1 MRKYEKEKKFPGYAI
16 AGFYVLAG
24 CLICS
29 ALLLYGSSLA
39 KNPLISGAVF
49 PVSASAKEDSA
60 DTSEDFVIPD
70 TPAKEEAAEPAA
82 DQTPVSYTFVTLNT
96 KSALH
101 VRLQPGMDAEI
112 ISRLSPGATGQ
123 VLERG
128 DAWSLIKTSEVTGY
142 VSNQYLQFQE
152 LPKEAEDVSQ

>member
-39 KNPLISGAVF
+39 KNPLISGSVF

-70 TPAKEEAAEPAA
+70 TPAKEEAAEPYMEYQKRASRPLTA
-82 DQTPVSYTFVTLNT
+82 RHGCRDHLPPVTWRHRSGSGAGRRLEPDQNL
-96 KSALH
+96 
-101 VRLQPGMDAEI
+101 
-112 ISRLSPGATGQ
+112 
-123 VLERG
+123 
-128 DAWSLIKTSEVTGY
+128 
-142 VSNQYLQFQE
+142 
-152 LPKEAEDVSQ
+152 